1 MERYPVVLVILV
13 AQEVQAQQVQA
24 EVVVVHSHKA
34 LVELVAQE
42 KLFTGFYV

>member
-1 MERYPVVLVILV
+1 MEQYLVVLVILV

-24 EVVVVHSHKA
+24 EVVVVHSQK
-34 LVELVAQE
+34 LPVELVAQE